1 MNSVFPVSIS
11 AMIQPTDQM
20 STAEG
25 GGGGVTWTGWPGPD
39 RLSTQSLQD
48 RLEAAIRE
56 DPQPTPR
63 GSRPLTGL
71 VVTHPAENHLRGP
84 VPAGHHVTRHLHI
97 RMPCQPKIQDLQLG
111 AQKKKS
117 SLRRGGSWSSVWGLR
132 WERSP
137 PRAQAD
143 PTRAHSPSARSPRSQ
158 RGCPAS
164 GPRGE
169 MGRWVEAETR
179 WPHSAT
185 TQHAA
190 LPFLWVPASCAE

>member
-1 MNSVFPVSIS
+1 
-11 AMIQPTDQM
+11 MIQPTDQM

-111 AQKKKS
+111 AQKKE
-117 SLRRGGSWSSVWGLR
+117 LTEERGLLEQCLGAPVG
-132 WERSP
+132 EEPTPSP
-137 PRAQAD
+137 
-143 PTRAHSPSARSPRSQ
+143 
-158 RGCPAS
+158 G
-164 GPRGE
+164 
-169 MGRWVEAETR
+169 
-179 WPHSAT
+179 
-185 TQHAA
+185 
-190 LPFLWVPASCAE
+190 